1 MGKIF
6 ECLSEQH
13 IAWLREQKVFFVAS
27 AANGGHV
34 NVSPKGYVAGT
45 FAVLSPTSVAYLDF
59 TGSGSETIA
68 HTMQNGRI
76 TIMFVALKGDAII
89 MRLYGTARCLPRH
102 SLEVKD
108 ETGLLQKFG
117 AEFVQHNAFRAV
129 IVVDV
134 HRVQSSCGYSIPFYD
149 YLGERTF
156 LKEYFAKQTEDQV
169 NEYRILKN
177 SFSIDQLPSIGHR
190 ILNNKAPLVAARFK
204 AGFWF
209 GHADVSFLER
219 IWSLTFGSGAFSP
232 LSRRDFMMFSL
243 GGFLALGSMLW
254 VDTLRP
260 RPRLAIS

>member
-1 MGKIF
+1 MI
-6 ECLSEQH
+6 EYNILLIH
-13 IAWLREQKVFFVAS
+13 
-27 AANGGHV
+27 H
-34 NVSPKGYVAGT
+34 
-45 FAVLSPTSVAYLDF
+45 LSPMTVFHNGHFMYQVWQREKSLR
-59 TGSGSETIA
+59 
-68 HTMQNGRI
+68 NGRI

-177 SFSIDQLPSIGHR
+177 SFSIDQLLG
-190 ILNNKAPLVAARFK
+190 KKQDAK
-204 AGFWF
+204 MTG
-209 GHADVSFLER
+209 
-219 IWSLTFGSGAFSP
+219 GSWGKF
-232 LSRRDFMMFSL
+232 RRK
-243 GGFLALGSMLW
+243 
-254 VDTLRP
+254 T
-260 RPRLAIS
+260 